1 MAELSLYDYQN
12 EAIEEL
18 RKGFANGK
26 RAQVLVSPT
35 GSGKT
40 EMAIALMAATSAK
53 GNKTAMLLD
62 RIVLCN
68 QTSARLDRY
77 GLDHGVYQADHW
89 RNRPYEKIQVCSAQ
103 TMEALG
109 VMPDVTL
116 LIIDECHTIRTKT
129 AAYIKSNLKLK
140 VIGLTATP
148 FTKGMGKIYD
158 NVVSTVTTKQLVA
171 REVLVPLRVFIAK
184 EIDMEGAKKSGGE
197 WTNSEATAR
206 GKKITGDVV
215 AEWIKVTH
223 KIFGRPRKTLVFCSG
238 TEHGVDLARKFQ
250 EQGYNFIATS
260 HKDPD
265 EWRKEILREFAEPD
279 SKIHGLIATDL
290 YTKGLDI
297 PDVMIGVSARPFSKS
312 FSSHVQQMG
321 RITRGN
327 PGSDKSFAVWLD
339 HSGNYLRFKDDWD
352 EVYHNGVDELDDGK
366 EKTKTEPTEF
376 EKEAAKCPKC
386 HALWAKGS
394 DACYNCGFVREKQNT
409 VYSVNGILTELQ
421 APVIVKCDWDKQEF
435 WSAMVW
441 NMQHKGWK
449 QGRAAKLFKDR
460 FSEYQAPDLKNIP
473 VKPSARIDLF
483 AKNNLIAWQIKQ
495 KYLRE
500 HGR

>member
-1 MAELSLYDYQN
+1 
-12 EAIEEL
+12 
-18 RKGFANGK
+18 
-26 RAQVLVSPT
+26 
-35 GSGKT
+35 
-40 EMAIALMAATSAK
+40 
-53 GNKTAMLLD
+53 
-62 RIVLCN
+62 
-68 QTSARLDRY
+68 
-77 GLDHGVYQADHW
+77 
-89 RNRPYEKIQVCSAQ
+89 
-103 TMEALG
+103 MEALG

-223 KIFGRPRKTLVFCSG
+223 KIFNRPRKTLVFCSG

-327 PGSDKSFAVWLD
+327 PGSDKSFSVWIC

-394 DACYNCGFVREKQNT
+394 DACYNCGFVREKQNM